1 MRRRAVA
8 KDVSSGR
15 ITCSIAG
22 TGVEVSVYVVQDF
35 SLDHVCIVEV
45 TARRSGITACY
56 TSTTNSSC

>member
-15 ITCSIAG
+15 ITCSTAG
-22 TGVEVSVYVVQDF
+22 TGVEVSVYVVRDF

-45 TARRSGITACY
+45 TARSGITACY
-56 TSTTNSSC
+56 TATTNSNC